1 MSRQET
7 PRVKG
12 DAVSKET
19 STHTPPPPFAPG
31 TAQVLVVSG
40 PTEVEVLV
48 VVVADADMVC
58 DVDPTKRV

>member
-1 MSRQET
+1 M
-7 PRVKG
+7 
-12 DAVSKET
+12 SKET